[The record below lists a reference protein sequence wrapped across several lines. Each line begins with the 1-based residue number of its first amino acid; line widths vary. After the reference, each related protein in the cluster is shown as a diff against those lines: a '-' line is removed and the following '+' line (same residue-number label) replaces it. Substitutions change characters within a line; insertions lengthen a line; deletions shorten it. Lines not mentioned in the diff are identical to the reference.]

1 MSCLHKIIFFSAE
14 GFPNIG
20 DDSKDYEDYEGA
32 NAVENDADKETRRV
46 PTPKFISESSH
57 ILVNEGETVRVITI
71 RGINDEEQMSDNCP
85 TLGSAAVP
93 GGQAGVVCDHVEEG
107 GGHPQRDA
115 PSDRSGDQCSVT

>member
-57 ILVNEGETVRVITI
+57 ILVNEGETVRV
-71 RGINDEEQMSDNCP
+71 RPEYREQMSDKCP
-85 TLGSAAVP
+85 L
-93 GGQAGVVCDHVEEG
+93 
-107 GGHPQRDA
+107 
-115 PSDRSGDQCSVT
+115 

>member
-1 MSCLHKIIFFSAE
+1 MDVLCRPAAADCSFKILLDHESVMPPFYFFFAE

-57 ILVNEGETVRVITI
+57 ILVNEGDTVKNEKKENT
-71 RGINDEEQMSDNCP
+71 NN
-85 TLGSAAVP
+85 
-93 GGQAGVVCDHVEEG
+93 
-107 GGHPQRDA
+107 
-115 PSDRSGDQCSVT
+115 